1 MIFSGRGGE
10 SRGRGLR
17 SGVREGGRTNVETVS
32 ALFRPEVAEARSH
45 RVHGEIILM
54 QPAGMQALVLLIF
67 ATVAILSAWLALGSY
82 SRTETVRGML
92 VTDDPSAKVIAVR
105 PGLVTELLVHE
116 GALVRAGQRLATV
129 QVEQGGETG
138 GSAVGESLGAL
149 DAQRSLTGEQV
160 RLAGMR
166 AQGERSRVAASL
178 AGLRQ
183 QRADLGPQIALQE
196 EAAASAKDLFEGI
209 HSVAEKGFVS
219 KVEVERRRQA
229 WVAARQE
236 LARLRQQSNAAAAE
250 EARTSAELARIAA
263 DAGSQVVSARAEAES
278 ITQRQAQLK
287 GERAY
292 TIAAPVSG
300 RVAALQAAPGRT
312 VEPGVPM
319 MVIVPEGSALHADV
333 YAPTRAIG
341 FVKPGQE
348 VRLLYDAFPYQRFG
362 SFKGRITR
370 ISRTVLDPR
379 ELSAP
384 LKIEEPVYRIE
395 VTPGAQAVAAF
406 GDELALQP
414 GMTLTANL
422 ILDRRTFLDWLLQP
436 LNAVMK
442 RNGE

>member
-1 MIFSGRGGE
+1 
-10 SRGRGLR
+10 
-17 SGVREGGRTNVETVS
+17 VETVS

>member
-1 MIFSGRGGE
+1 
-10 SRGRGLR
+10 
-17 SGVREGGRTNVETVS
+17 VEFGS
-32 ALFRPEVAEARSH
+32 PLFRPEVGEARRH
-45 RVHGEIILM
+45 RVNGEIILT
-54 QPAGMQALVLLIF
+54 QPAGMQAMVLLIF
-67 ATVAILSAWLALGSY
+67 AVCAVLAAWVTLGSY
-82 SRTETVRGML
+82 SRTESVRGML

-105 PGLVTELLVHE
+105 PGLVTQLLVHE

-129 QVEQGGETG
+129 QVEQSSETG

-149 DAQRSLTGEQV
+149 DAQRGLTGEQV
-160 RLAGMR
+160 RLAGVR
-166 AQGERSRVAASL
+166 AEGERARVAAVV
-178 AGLRQ
+178 AGLAQ
-183 QRADLGPQIALQE
+183 QRADLAPQIALQQ
-196 EAAASAKDLFEGI
+196 EAAASAKDLFERI

-229 WVAARQE
+229 WVSARQE

-250 EARTSAELARIAA
+250 EARTSAELGRIAA
-263 DAGSQVVSARAEAES
+263 DAGAQVVSARAEAES
-278 ITQRQAQLK
+278 ITQRQSQLK

-300 RVAALQAAPGRT
+300 RVAALQAARGRM

-362 SFKGRITR
+362 SFTGRITR

-406 GDELALQP
+406 GDELPLQP

-422 ILDRRTFLDWLLQP
+422 ILDRRSFLDWLLQP
-436 LNAVMK
+436 LNAVLK
-442 RNGE
+442 RKGE